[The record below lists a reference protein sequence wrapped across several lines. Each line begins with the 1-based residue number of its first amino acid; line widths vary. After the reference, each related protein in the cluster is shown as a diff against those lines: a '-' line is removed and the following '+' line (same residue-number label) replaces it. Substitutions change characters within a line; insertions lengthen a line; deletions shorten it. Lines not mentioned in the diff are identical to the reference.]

1 MMVCVCQF
9 LKINMARNASRFIFK
24 CKFKEKN
31 PINFLEKFAKP
42 QIWEKK
48 PKKPKKP
55 KKKTLMFTKP

>member
-1 MMVCVCQF
+1 MVCVCQF

-48 PKKPKKP
+48 T
-55 KKKTLMFTKP
+55 KKTLMFRKP

>member
-1 MMVCVCQF
+1 
-9 LKINMARNASRFIFK
+9 MARNASRFIFK

-48 PKKPKKP
+48 PKKPKT
-55 KKKTLMFTKP
+55 KTLMFTKP